1 MYIADI
7 RSACAVMLTCVEDKY
22 NTLIAAEEEHPNT
35 ATGIIYA
42 YYTYYTIYNI
52 LYICYTYVTPYLDY
66 MSIIPLKF
74 SYTVTLRMYIIYAL
88 YIKHTHS

>member
-35 ATGIIYA
+35 ATGIIYIC
-42 YYTYYTIYNI
+42 YTYYTIYNI
-52 LYICYTYVTPYLDY
+52 LYVKY
-66 MSIIPLKF
+66 MPMSPNKPTNLTQNNKH
-74 SYTVTLRMYIIYAL
+74 TLMYIYTI
-88 YIKHTHS
+88 SN